1 MSQLRSATQVTLPGA
16 RIYACAHLNEKNNQA
31 QRNKVQ
37 LPGACTSRRSLS
49 SLSGCS
55 HQPLALLQTLH
66 WRHSD
71 SQEPGAVW
79 SRSGPWLHASLRK
92 SQSLT
97 VECLSRVVPSTD
109 GHSTDYGAAG
119 RLEPLW
125 KPRLAQTGISQWSP
139 SEVVIAQPRHASLS
153 HCPLKREVR
162 VSAVLLPA

>member
-1 MSQLRSATQVTLPGA
+1 MLRFATQVTLPGA
-16 RIYACAHLNEKNNQA
+16 RIYACAPLSEKPRA
-31 QRNKVQ
+31 EKHKVQ
-37 LPGACTSRRSLS
+37 LPGACSTSRRSLS
-49 SLSGCS
+49 SLIGSS
-55 HQPLALLQTLH
+55 HQPLALLQNLH

-79 SRSGPWLHASLRK
+79 SRNGPWLHASLRK
-92 SQSLT
+92 SQPLT

-109 GHSTDYGAAG
+109 GHSTDYSAAG

-139 SEVVIAQPRHASLS
+139 SEVVIAQPSHASLS

-162 VSAVLLPA
+162 VSAVLLPT